1 MEYIVREKSIITGE
15 DTLKPLCEFKR
26 FPAFI
31 GCTEQS
37 IENDVLADMDWMIC
51 EKSGMIQLKKLL
63 PLDLVYS
70 GYHSEA
76 LGRVWEDHHLQF
88 CDFIEK
94 YNPQNILEIGG
105 SNGVLA
111 KEYTKKR
118 KINKWTI
125 VEPNPAF
132 EGNSEINII
141 KGYFDNN
148 FKLVGIDAVIHS
160 HVIEHFYDPNQILL
174 HIANF
179 LKTGDFHIFSLPN
192 LDKYLKNKFSNSINF
207 EHTYFITDY
216 FIEYLLAKYGFQ
228 IIDKYYYGEHSIFY
242 ATQKINTPAAPEIK
256 NHFYENKKL
265 YLDMVEYY
273 DAEVNRLNRLID
285 NYSGKIFLFG
295 AHIFSQF
302 LIYRSLQ
309 IEKII
314 NILDNSIIKKNK
326 RLYGTSLFV
335 VSPDVLKNINRAAVI
350 LKAGQY
356 QVEVKRQL
364 LEINPDI
371 DIWE

>member
-1 MEYIVREKSIITGE
+1 
-15 DTLKPLCEFKR
+15 
-26 FPAFI
+26 
-31 GCTEQS
+31 
-37 IENDVLADMDWMIC
+37 MIC

-242 ATQKINTPAAPEIK
+242 ATQKINTPSAPEIK

-356 QVEVKRQL
+356 QVEVKKQL
-364 LEINPDI
+364 LEINPEI